1 MKDPTKPD
9 NRRKCDA
16 AFCAEVLRL
25 AVQSRSTHAA
35 ARAFNIDPK
44 RFYQWQK
51 TAQTPV
57 AAALGATLDPAT
69 APELRQLR
77 AANRRQAQ

>member
-9 NRRKCDA
+9 NRRKYNA

-25 AVQSRSTHAA
+25 VVQSRSTHAA

-44 RFYQWQK
+44 RLYQWQK
-51 TAQTPV
+51 
-57 AAALGATLDPAT
+57 AA
-69 APELRQLR
+69 
-77 AANRRQAQ
+77 